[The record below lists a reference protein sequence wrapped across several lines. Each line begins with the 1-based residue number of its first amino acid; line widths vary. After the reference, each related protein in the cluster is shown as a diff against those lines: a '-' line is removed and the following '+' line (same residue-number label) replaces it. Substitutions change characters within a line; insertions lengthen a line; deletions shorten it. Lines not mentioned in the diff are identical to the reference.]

1 VPDRDLLAEV
11 ADLVPHRGSACVFV
25 GVDGV
30 DGVGKTTFADAL
42 AGQLDRPVVR
52 ISVDDFHHV
61 RAVRHRIGPD
71 SAEGFWLD
79 AFDYERLIADVFAPL
94 RTELRYR
101 PRAHDLAGDRVL
113 EPAWE
118 AAPPGA
124 VVVVDGLFLQRP
136 ELVRWWDLVL
146 FLDAPFEITARRL
159 EERDGPSPGGYGRYI
174 GAADLYFAAC
184 DPKGG
189 ADVLVDV
196 ADAEAPRIVRRG
208 PLRQRRRSPPG

>member
-1 VPDRDLLAEV
+1 MPDRDLLAEV
-11 ADLVPHRGSACVFV
+11 AGLVPQRGSGCVFV

-42 AGQLDRPVVR
+42 GGRLAHPVVR

-61 RAVRHRIGPD
+61 RAVRHRMGPD

-79 AFDYERLIADVFAPL
+79 AFDYERLIADVFEPL
-94 RTELRYR
+94 QAELRYR

-118 AAPPGA
+118 AAPAGT

-136 ELVRWWDLVL
+136 ELVRWWDLVV
-146 FLDAPFEITARRL
+146 FLDAPFEITTRRL

-174 GAADLYFAAC
+174 GAAELYFAAC

-196 ADAEAPRIVRRG
+196 ADARAPRIVRRG
-208 PLRQRRRSPPG
+208 PPRQRRRSPPG